1 MIEIK
6 KIAAVLILGL
16 SLVAVCS
23 TQTKKTPRP
32 AAPMPVST
40 PTPEV
45 DDSQEIKPNAQKK
58 NGRPSSVPVA
68 VPVKNYTPTYFYEYT
83 RPGFLV
89 SPVLIEHDAAGTGK
103 ISFLKQDLDQ
113 MMTDPLQL
121 SPGTIKTI
129 NDALGRLDFL
139 SSTSEYQYEKDL
151 PQMGNIKFRYVKD
164 GRERTVKFNWTENP
178 DAKILMDE
186 YRRIG
191 NEAVWKFEMAAARIN
206 QPLETPRLMDGLAS
220 YLERN
225 EISDPPH
232 LIPFLKGIFDDE
244 RLPLIARNHADRLIK
259 QLEKKKKK

>member
-1 MIEIK
+1 MNKIK
-6 KIAAVLILGL
+6 KIAALLVFTI
-16 SLVAVCS
+16 SLAAVCS
-23 TQTKKTPRP
+23 AQAKKTPRP
-32 AAPMPVST
+32 VAPAPVAT
-40 PTPEV
+40 PTPGV
-45 DDSQEIKPNAQKK
+45 DDTPEITPEVQKK

-83 RPGFLV
+83 RPGFVV
-89 SPVLIEHDAAGTGK
+89 SPILIEHDAAGTGK

-121 SPGTIKTI
+121 SPVTVKTI
-129 NDALGRLDFL
+129 NDALSRLDFL
-139 SSTSEYQYEKDL
+139 SSTTDYQYEKDL
-151 PQMGNIKFRYVKD
+151 PQMGNVKFRYVKD

-186 YRRIG
+186 YRRIS
-191 NEAVWKFEMAAARIN
+191 NEAVWKFEIAAARVN
-206 QPLETPRLMDGLAS
+206 QPLETPRLMDGFAS

-232 LIPFLKGIFDDE
+232 LIPFLREIANDE

-259 QLEKKKKK
+259 QLEKKKK